1 MALPVLPSPPAQE
14 PNLKPDPDSHSLR
27 FNESEDLVLNQS
39 RSWARAITWCLMGVT
54 AFGLAWVALAKTE
67 EIVTAPGKLEPLG
80 AVKEVQMPV
89 GGVVEQVLVKEG
101 QQVSKGQILLRL
113 DTETTRDRQQSMVKS
128 IAYKEQ
134 QVLLKREELFRYL
147 DTNSTEQRV
156 LAESLVLETE
166 ILSRLEV
173 LNKEGATAELQYLG
187 QRQKVQE
194 VRGKLDESR
203 MDRLRQQALLM
214 QGIRQLQSELTDLRS
229 KLIELN
235 VNIRYQEIKAP
246 ESGVVFELKSR
257 AKGFVAQTSE
267 PVMKIVPFDRLEAR
281 VEVPSREIGFVSIN
295 KLAEISIDS
304 FPASDF
310 GVLHGTVRRIGSD
323 ALPPDQMKTFYRF
336 PVDIKLDA
344 KSLVPCPDSTDSDQ
358 KVCFKPSKG
367 NALPLQ
373 VGMSLTANIKLRK
386 VTYLQLLMQNFRDKA
401 ESLRRI

>member
-1 MALPVLPSPPAQE
+1 MALPVLPSPPTQE
-14 PNLKPDPDSHSLR
+14 TKSDGDSNSFQ
-27 FNESEDLVLNQS
+27 FNESEDLVLQQS
-39 RSWARAITWCLMGVT
+39 RFWASAITWSLMGVT
-54 AFGLAWVALAKTE
+54 AFGLAWVAVAKTE

-80 AVKEVQMPV
+80 VVKEVQMPV

-101 QQVSKGQILLRL
+101 QQVSRGQILLRL

-156 LAESLVLETE
+156 LAESLGLETE
-166 ILSRLEV
+166 VLSRLEV

-194 VRGKLDESR
+194 VRGKLEESR
-203 MDRLRQQALLM
+203 VDRLRQQALLM
-214 QGIRQLQSELTDLRS
+214 QGVRQLQSELTDLRS

-246 ESGVVFELKSR
+246 EAGVVFELKSR

-295 KLAEISIDS
+295 KQAEISIDS

-323 ALPPDQMKTFYRF
+323 ALPPDQLKTFYRF

-344 KSLVPCPDSTDSDQ
+344 NSLVPCPAGTDSEQ
-358 KVCFKPSKG
+358 KVCFKPSRG

-386 VTYLQLLMQNFRDKA
+386 VTYLQLLLQNFRDKA
-401 ESLRRI
+401 ESLQRI